1 MTGAEIEQCVPRMD
15 GMTLPTSPFLPV
27 PLLFL
32 SASDSDLMAFMVE
45 AYALIEG
52 CPHLVRA
59 VDADLDAHARNKKAL
74 RVADAAW
81 VAESQ
86 LSHVQRKREPIAV
99 EPAGLTLSQGR
110 PRTPAIVVLLA
121 VLLRGYLG
129 AGFKARDATTLMVE
143 SMTLAVLFAN
153 FGLQMPGRSTLTE
166 LVNAVS
172 NATRERILD
181 AQVARALSLGLDD
194 FSVMLQDSTHV
205 KGNTAWPTDS
215 RMLVALVER
224 LLRVG
229 AALPRL
235 GLPAMVSRKV
245 SQHLYVM
252 TTLDRAIDLA
262 PQSRG
267 RARAR
272 KRMYRKL
279 LRRAHRV
286 HETLSQEVARI
297 EAALDVLDVLPSRR
311 AMAARAVHRQR
322 ADVDALAIVIANC
335 EARIIDGEKVPMA
348 EKKLSVSDPDVG
360 FIAKGQRTPV
370 IGYKPQLARSGGGF
384 ITGLLLPQGN
394 AADAKQLV
402 PMLDEVVRRT
412 GVIPDIVSVDDGYA
426 SKANVKEVKLRGV
439 RIVSINGAKGAAL
452 TSTDDWESD
461 EYALARD
468 KRSAVES
475 LMFTLKQGF
484 HFGEVARRGLIEVQG
499 ELLEKAIAYNV
510 CHLVRT
516 QLAAGLARS
525 LLKIAV

>member
-1 MTGAEIEQCVPRMD
+1 
-15 GMTLPTSPFLPV
+15 
-27 PLLFL
+27 
-32 SASDSDLMAFMVE
+32 MAFLVE
-45 AYALIEG
+45 AHAFIEG
-52 CPHLVRA
+52 CPQLVCA

-86 LSHVQRKREPIAV
+86 LSHVERTHEPIAV
-99 EPAGLTLSQGR
+99 DPAGLKLAQGR
-110 PRTPAIVVLLA
+110 PRTPAYVVLMA

-129 AGFKARDATTLMVE
+129 TGFKACDATTILVE
-143 SMTLAVLFAN
+143 SMTLAVFFAN
-153 FGLQMPGRSTLTE
+153 LGLQIPGRSTLTE

-181 AQVARALSLGLDD
+181 AQVARAVSLGLDD
-194 FSVMLQDSTHV
+194 FLVMLQDSTHV

-215 RMLVALVER
+215 RLLVALVER

-229 AALPRL
+229 AALSRL
-235 GLPAMVSRKV
+235 GLPAMVSRKA
-245 SQHLYVM
+245 SHHLYVM
-252 TTLDRAIDLA
+252 TMLDRAIDLA

-279 LRRAHRV
+279 LWRAHRV

-297 EAALDVLDVLPSRR
+297 EEALAELDVLPSRR
-311 AMAARAVHRQR
+311 AMASRAVHRQR
-322 ADVDALAIVIANC
+322 ADIDALATVIANC
-335 EARIIDGEKVPMA
+335 EARVIHGEKVPMA

-360 FIAKGQRTPV
+360 FIAKGQRAPV
-370 IGYKPQLARSGGGF
+370 VGYKPQLARSGGGF

-394 AADAKQLV
+394 AADSKQLV

-412 GVIPDIVSVDDGYA
+412 GVVPDVVSVDDGYA
-426 SKANVKEVKLRGV
+426 SKANVKEAKLRGV
-439 RIVSINGAKGAAL
+439 RIISINGAKGAVL
-452 TSTDDWESD
+452 TSTNDWESD

-484 HFGEVARRGLIEVQG
+484 HFGEVARRGLVEVHG
-499 ELLEKAIAYNV
+499 ELLEKAIAYNM

-516 QLAAGLARS
+516 QLAVERARGS
-525 LLKIAV
+525 LLEVAA

>member
-1 MTGAEIEQCVPRMD
+1 
-15 GMTLPTSPFLPV
+15 
-27 PLLFL
+27 
-32 SASDSDLMAFMVE
+32 
-45 AYALIEG
+45 
-52 CPHLVRA
+52 
-59 VDADLDAHARNKKAL
+59 
-74 RVADAAW
+74 
-81 VAESQ
+81 
-86 LSHVQRKREPIAV
+86 
-99 EPAGLTLSQGR
+99 
-110 PRTPAIVVLLA
+110 
-121 VLLRGYLG
+121 
-129 AGFKARDATTLMVE
+129 
-143 SMTLAVLFAN
+143 
-153 FGLQMPGRSTLTE
+153 
-166 LVNAVS
+166 
-172 NATRERILD
+172 
-181 AQVARALSLGLDD
+181 
-194 FSVMLQDSTHV
+194 
-205 KGNTAWPTDS
+205 
-215 RMLVALVER
+215 
-224 LLRVG
+224 
-229 AALPRL
+229 
-235 GLPAMVSRKV
+235 
-245 SQHLYVM
+245 M